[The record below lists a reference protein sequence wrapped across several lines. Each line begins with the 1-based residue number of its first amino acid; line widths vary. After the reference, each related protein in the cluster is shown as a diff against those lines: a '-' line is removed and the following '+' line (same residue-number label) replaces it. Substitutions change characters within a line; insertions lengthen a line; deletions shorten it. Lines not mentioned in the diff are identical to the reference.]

1 MNVARSRILGFGILL
16 LMLMPMLAACGG
28 STTGGVTTG
37 IKICLAADT
46 GGLNDKSFNQ
56 LANAG
61 LTKAETDFH
70 VQGVVK
76 VAKTGDDYVP
86 NLTDFATQ
94 SCGLIVAVGFL
105 IQPAVGKVS
114 QQFPNIH
121 FAVVDGGAT
130 DANFAPLVPSPSNVQ
145 SLLFK
150 EEEAGAL
157 VGVIAGMLEKDGATP
172 KKTNTVS
179 TVGGQKIP
187 PVDHYIAGFQWG
199 AAQEVPSIKLL
210 NTYSNDFSDSA
221 KCRDIANQQISAGS
235 EIVFQVAGGCGN
247 GALQAA
253 GQNKVYS
260 IGVDNDQKDVDPSVI
275 ASALKHVDV
284 AVYNAIKAA
293 NSGQFQAGE
302 TRFSL
307 ANDGVGYAP
316 GNITL
321 PADVTAEVTRV
332 AGLIKAGSVTVPN
345 TVSS

>member
-1 MNVARSRILGFGILL
+1 
-16 LMLMPMLAACGG
+16 MLSACSNG
-28 STTGGVTTG
+28 STTKQA

-56 LANAG
+56 LANDG
-61 LTKAETDFH
+61 LLKAEHDFG
-70 VQGVVK
+70 VPAVVK

-86 NLTDFATQ
+86 NLNDFATQ
-94 SCGLIVAVGFL
+94 GCGLIVAVGFL
-105 IQPAVGKVS
+105 IQPAVGQVS
-114 QQFPNIH
+114 QSFPNIH

-130 DANFAPLVPSPSNVQ
+130 DANFNPVTRANVQ

-157 VGVIAGMLEKDGATP
+157 VGVIAGMLEKDGLTP

-199 AAQEVPSIKLL
+199 AAQEVPNIKLL

-235 EIVFQVAGGCGN
+235 EIIFQVAGGCGN

-293 NSGQFQAGE
+293 NNGQFQAGE

-307 ANDGVGYAP
+307 ANDGVGYAQD
-316 GNITL
+316 NITL

-332 AGLIKAGSVTVPN
+332 EGLIKAGSVTIPN
-345 TVSS
+345 TVP

>member
-1 MNVARSRILGFGILL
+1 MRLTRSRILGFGILL
-16 LMLMPMLAACGG
+16 LTVVPMLTACGG
-28 STTGGVTTG
+28 AATSTVPPG
-37 IKICLAADT
+37 IKVCLAADT

-56 LANAG
+56 LANEG
-61 LTKAETDFH
+61 LLKAETDFH
-70 VQGVVK
+70 VQGSVK

-105 IQPAVGKVS
+105 IQPAVGQVS

-130 DANFAPLVPSPSNVQ
+130 DANFNPVTRANVQ

-157 VGVIAGMLEKDGATP
+157 VGVIAGVLEKDGLTP
-172 KKTNTVS
+172 NKTHRVS

-199 AAQEVPSIKLL
+199 AKQEDPNLKTPL
-210 NTYSNDFSDSA
+210 NAYSNDFSDSA

-235 EIVFQVAGGCGN
+235 EIIFQVAGGCGN

-253 GQNKVYS
+253 GQNHVYS

-275 ASALKHVDV
+275 ASALKRVDV

-316 GNITL
+316 GNISL

-332 AGLIKAGSVTVPN
+332 ASQIKSGAVTVPN
-345 TVSS
+345 TVP